1 MEALTDK
8 THESYGLIQF
18 NRMSSNA
25 KQDIFGSEANTT
37 DYIRLTVTKN
47 AHVEDYD
54 GAHRRFYNSAKM
66 ADEVV
71 QLDMT
76 FAQFATLITS
86 MNYGTG
92 IPCSIRR
99 IGGKKMEPV
108 PVEMQPD
115 NLVDIARETVRRKMS
130 ETAANVAQLY
140 KEMTELFNSKH
151 GTLKISEKTGLLKR
165 IAKLEQDLKLNIP
178 YFTACAGETIDRI
191 EERAKLELSALVT
204 NYQIKAGVK
213 ALDLDT
219 DFNEPKQITD

>member
-1 MEALTDK
+1 MEALSDK

-37 DYIRLTVTKN
+37 DFIRLTVTKN

-54 GAHRRFYNSAKM
+54 GAHRRFYNSTKI

-99 IGGKKMEPV
+99 IGGEKMPAV

-115 NLVDIARETVRRKMS
+115 NLVDIARETVRRKMAA
-130 ETAANVAQLY
+130 TADNVAQLR
-140 KEMTELFNSKH
+140 KEMDELFSSKH
-151 GTLKISEKTGLLKR
+151 GNIKAAEKAELLKR
-165 IAKLEQDLKLNIP
+165 ITKLEQDLKLNLP

-213 ALDLDT
+213 ALELDT
-219 DFNEPKQITD
+219 DFNEPKQITE